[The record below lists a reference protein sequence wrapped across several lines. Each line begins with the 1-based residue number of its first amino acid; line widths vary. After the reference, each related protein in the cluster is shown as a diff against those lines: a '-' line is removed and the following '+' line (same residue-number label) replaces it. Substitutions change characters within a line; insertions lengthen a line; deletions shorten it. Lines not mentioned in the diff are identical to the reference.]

1 MPDTHEYYLNIA
13 FEEAFA
19 SVRNNIGGPFGAVV
33 VKDGKIIGKGS
44 NRVTSQTDP
53 TAHAEIT
60 AIREACRN
68 TATFDLSGATLY
80 STCEPCPM
88 CLSAIYWANIKSVFF
103 VSTREDAALIGFR
116 DSHIYEELALPLQE
130 RKISFMQLPDPK
142 ASELF
147 KEWNGKQDK
156 IRY

>member
-1 MPDTHEYYLNIA
+1 MAETHEYYLNMA

-19 SVRNNIGGPFGAVV
+19 SVRNNIGGPFGALVV
-33 VKDGKIIGKGS
+33 REGKIIGKGS
-44 NRVTSQTDP
+44 NRVTSQMDP

-68 TATFDLSGATLY
+68 IGTFDLSGAILY

-88 CLSAIYWANIKSVFF
+88 CLSAIYWANIGSVFF
-103 VSTREDAALIGFR
+103 VSTREDAASIGFR
-116 DSHIYEELALPLQE
+116 DNHIYEELNLPFGD
-130 RKISFMQLPDPK
+130 RKISFSQLSNPK

-147 KEWNGKQDK
+147 TEWSRKQDK
-156 IRY
+156 IPY